1 MSTSGGYIP
10 SPVDRAWI
18 ESNAAPIDPALGA
31 IETAAEPQDIP
42 ILDRESG
49 RILTVLAAGR
59 HAIVEV
65 GTAYGFSTLCL
76 ALGAARD
83 ATIATIDPDRGRTD
97 LARGWW
103 RQAGIADERIVVV
116 NRPALEA
123 FAAGADE
130 PALVGPFDFA
140 FIDAIKAEYPG
151 YLEAVVPRLLPG
163 AMVVADNVLWSG
175 AVSGDKPS
183 SRAGGS
189 TEAIRAFDT
198 AVLRDRRFRA
208 TILPVGDGMLIAS
221 YRG

>member
-10 SPVDRAWI
+10 SATDRAWI
-18 ESNAAPIDPALGA
+18 EATAAPVDPALAA
-31 IETAAEPQDIP
+31 IEAAAEPQDIP

-59 HAIVEV
+59 HRIVEV

-76 ALGAARD
+76 ALGAAPD
-83 ATIATIDPDRGRTD
+83 STIVTLDPDRGRTD

-103 RQAGIADERIVVV
+103 RQAGIDDERIVVV

-123 FAAGADE
+123 FADGADE
-130 PALVGPFDFA
+130 PDLVGPFDFA
-140 FIDAIKAEYPG
+140 FIDAMKAEYPA
-151 YLEAVVPRLLPG
+151 YLEAIVPRLLPG
-163 AMVVADNVLWSG
+163 ALVVADNVLWSG

-183 SRAGGS
+183 SRGGG
-189 TEAIRAFDT
+189 TTAAIRAFDT

-208 TILPVGDGMLIAS
+208 TILPVGDGLLIAS

>member
-10 SPVDRAWI
+10 SATDRTWVEAT
-18 ESNAAPIDPALGA
+18 AAPIDPALAA
-31 IETAAEPQDIP
+31 IEAAAGPQDIP

-49 RILTVLAAGR
+49 RILSVLVAGR

-65 GTAYGFSTLCL
+65 GTAYGYSTLCM
-76 ALGAARD
+76 ALGAASD
-83 ATIATIDPDRGRTD
+83 STIATIDPDRGRTD

-103 RQAGIADERIVVV
+103 RRAGIADERIVVV

-140 FIDAIKAEYPG
+140 FIDALKAEYPR
-151 YLEAVVPRLLPG
+151 YLEGIVPRLLPG
-163 AMVVADNVLWSG
+163 AIVVADNVLWSG
-175 AVSGDKPS
+175 EVSGDKPA
-183 SRAGGS
+183 RPGGT

-198 AVLRDRRFRA
+198 GVLQDPRFRA
-208 TILPVGDGMLIAS
+208 TILPVGDGLLIAS

>member
-10 SPVDRAWI
+10 SAADRTWV
-18 ESNAAPIDPALGA
+18 ESMAAPIEPALAA
-31 IETAAEPQDIP
+31 IESAAEPKDIP
-42 ILDRESG
+42 ILDREAG
-49 RILTVLAAGR
+49 RVLTVLAAGR
-59 HAIVEV
+59 HRIVEV

-76 ALGAARD
+76 AFGAAPD
-83 ATIATIDPDRGRTD
+83 ATIATLDPDRGRTD

-123 FAAGADE
+123 FADGADE
-130 PALVGPFDFA
+130 PNLVGPFDFA
-140 FIDAIKAEYPG
+140 FIDAVKAEYPS
-151 YLEAVVPRLLPG
+151 YLEAIVPRLVPG

-175 AVSGDKPS
+175 EVSGDKPS
-183 SRAGGS
+183 RRGGT

-208 TILPVGDGMLIAS
+208 TILPVGDGLLIAS
-221 YRG
+221 YFG